1 MTEREQIEHDIAYA
15 EAQLQ
20 AARLEQRD
28 QGYYSY
34 SGTHE
39 ERLAFR
45 VRVTKLA
52 KAVRSW
58 QGKVKRLE
66 NKLAD
71 LDGPPV
77 HHDIFD
83 QEFKVGC
90 RVAWSSSGRYAG
102 AQLGTVTGISRK
114 QVRVSQ
120 LQKWRPESG
129 TSIYPKNLI
138 IVDKLVE
145 GYNPQEE

>member
-20 AARLEQRD
+20 AARLDQRD
-28 QGYYSY
+28 QGYTPYR
-34 SGTHE
+34 GTHE

-45 VRVTKLA
+45 ARTTKLA

-58 QGKVKRLE
+58 EGKVKRRE

-71 LDGPPV
+71 LDGPAV
-77 HHDIFD
+77 HHDIFN

-90 RVAWSSSGRYAG
+90 RVAWSSASRYAG
-102 AQLGTVTGISRK
+102 AQLGTVTGITRK
-114 QVRVSQ
+114 MVRVSQ
-120 LQKWRPESG
+120 LRSWRPESG

-145 GYNPQEE
+145 GYNPQED